1 MWGLPPNIVE
11 DYQPERART
20 GKHGPHTARGS
31 PRVRLCLLRATADLV
46 RVTAEE
52 MAEAYGNPYFTEG
65 ARRGVAGP
73 PALE

>member
-1 MWGLPPNIVE
+1 MVHVWGLLLPPNTME

-20 GKHGPHTARGS
+20 GKHGPHTARGC

-52 MAEAYGNPYFTEG
+52 MAEALGNPYS
-65 ARRGVAGP
+65 P
-73 PALE
+73 Y

>member
-1 MWGLPPNIVE
+1 MVLVWGLPLPPNIVE
-11 DYQPERART
+11 DYQPELARA

-52 MAEAYGNPYFTEG
+52 MSEALGNPYTS
-65 ARRGVAGP
+65 P
-73 PALE
+73 Y